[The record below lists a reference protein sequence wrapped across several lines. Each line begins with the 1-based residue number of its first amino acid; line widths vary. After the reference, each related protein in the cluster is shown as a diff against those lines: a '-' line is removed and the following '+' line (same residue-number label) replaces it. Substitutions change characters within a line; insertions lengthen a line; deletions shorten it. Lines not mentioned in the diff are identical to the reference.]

1 MIMEN
6 GRVRSWYKWVEENR
20 QPAKNSYE
28 DQGKA
33 KDLESSTIFRNSFN
47 SSMIYLSDDR
57 R

>member
-1 MIMEN
+1 MEN

-47 SSMIYLSDDR
+47 SSMIYLSDDGG
-57 R
+57 